1 MTLLDSIK
9 VAVAALRSNPLRSM
23 LTTLGIIIGV
33 GAVIVMVALGNG
45 ARQEVTRQIEALGTN
60 VLMVFPGSS
69 RVHGRHAGAGTAP
82 ALSEADMSAIR
93 NDVPG
98 VVAVSGSLA
107 TAAPVVY
114 GNVNWTTSVIGVH
127 PQYLQ
132 IRDWTLANG
141 HGFTAQEARAGATVA
156 LLGQTVAQ
164 QLFPGLDPLGAR
176 IRIRNV
182 PFTVIGVLEAKGQST
197 FGRDQD
203 DVVLVP
209 IKAARGRLVGRDSV
223 VPDQV
228 GMVSVKLAQGA
239 DLTAAQ
245 HGIERLLRRRRR
257 IPPGTDDDFA
267 VRNLAEFLRARTA
280 TQDTLSLLLG
290 VTAAISLVVGGI
302 GIMNI
307 MLVSVTERT
316 REIGLRMALG
326 ARRRDILLQFLVEAV
341 TLCLVGGVLG
351 LMFGL
356 AVIVAVATVAGW
368 PVVVSPG
375 IVLLALLASAAVGVF
390 FGFFP
395 ARRAA
400 RLNPIEALRFE

>member
-1 MTLLDSIK
+1 MTLLDSLK

-45 ARQEVTRQIEALGTN
+45 ARQQVTRQIEALGTN

-69 RVHGRHAGAGTAP
+69 RIGGRHAGAGTAP
-82 ALSEADMSAIR
+82 PLSEADLTAIR
-93 NDVPG
+93 DDVPG

-107 TAAPVVY
+107 TAAPVVF

-132 IRDWTLANG
+132 IRDWTLASG
-141 HGFTAQEARAGATVA
+141 HDFTAQEARAGATVA

-228 GMVSVKLAQGA
+228 GMVSVKLAPGA

-245 HGIERLLRRRRR
+245 HRIERLLRRRRR

-351 LMFGL
+351 LTFGL
-356 AVIVAVATVAGW
+356 AVIVAVAAIAGW